1 MARTIKIGNKGE
13 SYIQSL
19 IEGAGF
25 RILKRWGKTSEW
37 DCLAESPST
46 GVRKTFE
53 GKTQPDYLQYG
64 GFSVEIGNKRLG
76 NYITQPKDFT
86 WEGSPCVYTG
96 LSVST
101 ADFYVFTNGRN
112 IAYFVPTK
120 ALIEWFERVKTQ
132 EEHRIKFG
140 GFGGRSLQAQIKIE
154 ELEKIALVIDTK
166 KKRGRKSKMT
176 SPHTRI
182 D

>member
-154 ELEKIALVIDTK
+154 ELKKIALVIDTK